1 MKVGKGAHRGET
13 AQFNRVAIGG
23 SEGQRRLRIESVD
36 MPPHMRVHGGFC
48 AIALAPVLC
57 ALHVTSE
64 MLLAVRVKQVG
75 GVDAVLSSSLC
86 LATLHVLSR
95 FSPTIP
101 TANPHRVID
110 RPLSV
115 VCREKLIRCINR

>member
-13 AQFNRVAIGG
+13 TQFNRVAIGG

-48 AIALAPVLC
+48 TIALAPVLC

-75 GVDAVLSSSLC
+75 GAGWYAVIFALSC
-86 LATLHVLSR
+86 HITR
-95 FSPTIP
+95 TQ
-101 TANPHRVID
+101 
-110 RPLSV
+110 
-115 VCREKLIRCINR
+115 